1 MYESS
6 KSHFWAPWQEYHH
19 NRSAKIIQDRN
30 DFLIMLGEKVIL
42 SNLKS
47 AVGGKEYSLLS
58 VLSRFAFSENSSEDS
73 K

>member
-1 MYESS
+1 MT
-6 KSHFWAPWQEYHH
+6 
-19 NRSAKIIQDRN
+19 
-30 DFLIMLGEKVIL
+30 FLIMLGEKVIL